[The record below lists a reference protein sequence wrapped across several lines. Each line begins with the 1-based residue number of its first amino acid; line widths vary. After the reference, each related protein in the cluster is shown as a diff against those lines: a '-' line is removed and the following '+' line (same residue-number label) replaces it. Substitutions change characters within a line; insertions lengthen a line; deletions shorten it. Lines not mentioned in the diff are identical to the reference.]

1 MNNSMLVVD
10 DEEAIQ
16 ELIQIYLS
24 EMDVKIYPALTGE
37 EGLEKYAELMNEGN
51 APDMVIMN
59 LKLPGMDGVETT
71 KKIMEMDPSALIYG
85 FTASFD
91 TDWADELKK
100 AGTRDVIP
108 KIVGFGALRK
118 IVKEILEGEDSISSV
133 SWK

>member
-1 MNNSMLVVD
+1 MLVVD

-71 KKIMEMDPSALIYG
+71 RKIMKMNPSALVYG

-100 AGTRDVIP
+100 AGAKDVIP

-133 SWK
+133 SGK

>member
-1 MNNSMLVVD
+1 MLVVD

-71 KKIMEMDPSALIYG
+71 RKIMKMNPSALVYG

-100 AGTRDVIP
+100 AGAKDVIP

-118 IVKEILEGEDSISSV
+118 IVKEILEGEDIV
-133 SWK
+133 FHL

>member
-1 MNNSMLVVD
+1 MLVVD

-51 APDMVIMN
+51 APDLVIMN

-71 KKIMEMDPSALIYG
+71 RKIMKMNPSALVYG

-100 AGTRDVIP
+100 AGAKDVIP

-118 IVKEILEGEDSISSV
+118 IVKEILEGEDIV
-133 SWK
+133 FHL